1 MISKIFSKTSMLLCL
16 LAIAFTNRT
25 QAQAS
30 AGKTMTQDE
39 LYKTIAGLD
48 SAFFDSYNTC
58 DLKKFESFIDEDI
71 EFYHDKGGL
80 TTSRS
85 QLVESIKNNICGKVR
100 RELIKGS
107 LQVFPIANYGAIETG
122 EHYFYSVADG
132 KDAKPTGIA
141 KFIQLWQLKDGQW
154 KMTRIFS
161 YDHGP
166 APYINKRKGIKL
178 SSSTLNQFTG
188 QYSGPQSG
196 IVKVQREKDLLVL
209 FSDNKKLPLYP
220 ESETVFFAK
229 ERDLTFEFIKNEKGK
244 ISKMIVREDGK
255 IAEEAVYQK

>member
-1 MISKIFSKTSMLLCL
+1 MKSKIFFKTSILLCL
-16 LAIAFTNRT
+16 LVITVT
-25 QAQAS
+25 ISIQAQTS
-30 AGKTMTQDE
+30 ANKTMTQDE
-39 LYKTIAGLD
+39 LYRTVAGLD
-48 SAFFDSYNTC
+48 STFFDSYNTC

-161 YDHGP
+161 YDH
-166 APYINKRKGIKL
+166 KG
-178 SSSTLNQFTG
+178 
-188 QYSGPQSG
+188 
-196 IVKVQREKDLLVL
+196 VK
-209 FSDNKKLPLYP
+209 
-220 ESETVFFAK
+220 
-229 ERDLTFEFIKNEKGK
+229 
-244 ISKMIVREDGK
+244 
-255 IAEEAVYQK
+255 